1 MSLLQKYLKLLTEGY
16 KQSTIRR
23 TRQNKINSST
33 GTIAVSMAREK
44 NDSLY
49 RRMIMYK
56 KLYIMAKKQLE
67 RKYRSKSTQRA
78 RKLASGTRK

>member
-33 GTIAVSMAREK
+33 GTIAVAMGREK